1 MTRTV
6 PVAQV
11 IDPIPLRLVGNYLA
25 FRMSVDVAYD
35 LKWKRWLDDHG
46 VEVGRLYDQDIV
58 PLGTGGVFAEAV
70 LGRSNSAEKLD
81 ITRFWDWQDSP
92 IPLQP
97 TEIAAIQ
104 TGSRGIV
111 EDTSP
116 GQLSTPIVNI
126 TSPTSLPDPVGT
138 AAILQAVQNGSMF
151 RDMSGLQATIGL
163 VQAGIEQT
171 MAGASAAGQQAGE
184 NMNNLLKATTERQR
198 IGAELVS
205 SLAQT
210 AASAYTGGAIPPG
223 GKVGGGGG
231 GASSQQGAKINY
243 FDKTAKSAAPG
254 GAAGATGAQGGG
266 SAPGITPGGASGG
279 GQPAAPSTSYSQNP
293 AALESVWGNS
303 KSPSETAEG
312 LIDKVG
318 LTGIRFDAASAALES
333 PGVHGAPG
341 RTWTPMPCSPASRS
355 CATIP
360 TCSTTAGFGPVP
372 RGHVPAQRGR
382 GQAGGVQ
389 PASPKSS
396 SLRASRSWAIAR
408 SAPAPRS
415 ATSTI
420 ASLRPRWPG
429 LPQPPAGGL
438 DAHGRPARLRRLPLH
453 RGGHGRGRHPGPR
466 LKGVHATSTGP
477 TGWYSDVRFISDTSP
492 AAMRNLPDEA
502 DTEVTIWLRTRSAP
516 VAGDEPGRD
525 ADARTAA
532 ALRRHSRH
540 GRCSRYWRDKRI
552 NPWEQKISEFEAA
565 YLGATV
571 AVPV

>member
-1 MTRTV
+1 M
-6 PVAQV
+6 
-11 IDPIPLRLVGNYLA
+11 GNYLA

-126 TSPTSLPDPVGT
+126 TSPTSLPDPAGT

-210 AASAYTGGAIPPG
+210 AASAYTGGAIPAG
-223 GKVGGGGG
+223 GKVGGGG

-243 FDKTAKSAAPG
+243 FDKTAKSAAPRRRSG
-254 GAAGATGAQGGG
+254 RHGSPGRRQRSWHHARRSIGWRPAGRSEHELLAEPRGARVRLGQQQVALRDGRRPHRQGRPDREPLRRRQRRAW
-266 SAPGITPGGASGG
+266 SRPGGTARL
-279 GQPAAPSTSYSQNP
+279 AAP
-293 AALESVWGNS
+293 
-303 KSPSETAEG
+303 
-312 LIDKVG
+312 
-318 LTGIRFDAASAALES
+318 
-333 PGVHGAPG
+333 
-341 RTWTPMPCSPASRS
+341 
-355 CATIP
+355 
-360 TCSTTAGFGPVP
+360 
-372 RGHVPAQRGR
+372 
-382 GQAGGVQ
+382 
-389 PASPKSS
+389 
-396 SLRASRSWAIAR
+396 
-408 SAPAPRS
+408 
-415 ATSTI
+415 
-420 ASLRPRWPG
+420 
-429 LPQPPAGGL
+429 
-438 DAHGRPARLRRLPLH
+438 
-453 RGGHGRGRHPGPR
+453 
-466 LKGVHATSTGP
+466 
-477 TGWYSDVRFISDTSP
+477 
-492 AAMRNLPDEA
+492 
-502 DTEVTIWLRTRSAP
+502 
-516 VAGDEPGRD
+516 
-525 ADARTAA
+525 
-532 ALRRHSRH
+532 
-540 GRCSRYWRDKRI
+540 
-552 NPWEQKISEFEAA
+552 
-565 YLGATV
+565 
-571 AVPV
+571 